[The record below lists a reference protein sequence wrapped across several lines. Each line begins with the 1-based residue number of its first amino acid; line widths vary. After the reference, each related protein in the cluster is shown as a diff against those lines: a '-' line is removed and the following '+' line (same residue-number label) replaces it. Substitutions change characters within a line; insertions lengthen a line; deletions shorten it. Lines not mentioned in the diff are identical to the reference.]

1 MVRLIIYQRQTF
13 INKSRLLAQNGGD
26 STQVVN
32 KCSKSRIPVCRSP
45 FQGMRAL
52 LVRHPTDRYPITLII
67 FVFYTAREYKF
78 PRVNISFVIS
88 GHQNNNAEV
97 KEGNLV
103 DPKIFRSINQAKQV
117 SSNQCEFCLTYS
129 WLSYPNSSLFAH
141 RPTF

>member
-1 MVRLIIYQRQTF
+1 MQISVLGNECPTCEAPYRQ
-13 INKSRLLAQNGGD
+13 
-26 STQVVN
+26 
-32 KCSKSRIPVCRSP
+32 IPHN
-45 FQGMRAL
+45 L
-52 LVRHPTDRYPITLII
+52 LII

-117 SSNQCEFCLTYS
+117 SSN
-129 WLSYPNSSLFAH
+129 
-141 RPTF
+141 